1 METIRTIASYEK
13 ESRFISLVSWP
24 NSHALCRNAIMQLFP
39 IIDEI
44 LTLLSVHG
52 TNNCHRET
60 VSMVGARS
68 GNFDRRIDSARV
80 IYSWLNFFFFSYR
93 YFSPRESLIGRSIAR
108 ERESKF
114 DLFPL
119 EFSRKYVRFLS
130 SFSSPI
136 LPIRFHIPGDRLVN
150 NHIGDRTK
158 NLSNV

>member
-1 METIRTIASYEK
+1 MLVETIRTIASYEK

-24 NSHALCRNAIMQLFP
+24 NSRANALCRNAIMQLFP

-80 IYSWLNFFFFSYR
+80 IYS
-93 YFSPRESLIGRSIAR
+93 
-108 ERESKF
+108 
-114 DLFPL
+114 
-119 EFSRKYVRFLS
+119 
-130 SFSSPI
+130 
-136 LPIRFHIPGDRLVN
+136 
-150 NHIGDRTK
+150 
-158 NLSNV
+158 

>member
-1 METIRTIASYEK
+1 MLVETIRTIASYEK

-80 IYSWLNFFFFSYR
+80 IYS
-93 YFSPRESLIGRSIAR
+93 
-108 ERESKF
+108 
-114 DLFPL
+114 
-119 EFSRKYVRFLS
+119 
-130 SFSSPI
+130 
-136 LPIRFHIPGDRLVN
+136 
-150 NHIGDRTK
+150 
-158 NLSNV
+158 